1 MMGRGVGRLVANER
15 DDEGWLASSA
25 VYEPLCTRPLTG
37 LENSLDPRVVSVMG
51 FERYPLII
59 RLIDRQWI

>member
-1 MMGRGVGRLVANER
+1 MGRGVGRLVANER

-37 LENSLDPRVVSVMG
+37 LENSLDPRVVSDG
-51 FERYPLII
+51 FRKIPADLFG
-59 RLIDRQWI
+59 